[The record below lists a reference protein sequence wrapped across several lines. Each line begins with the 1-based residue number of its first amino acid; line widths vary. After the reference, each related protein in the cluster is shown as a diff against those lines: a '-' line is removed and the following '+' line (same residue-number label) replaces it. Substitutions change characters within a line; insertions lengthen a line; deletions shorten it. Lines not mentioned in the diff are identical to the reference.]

1 MTRRIVT
8 AREQHAMLS
17 PWRQAARDVPGLTI
31 TNEGDVVRAHI
42 NGEPAGW
49 IEISRTDDDAPFVG
63 NIEVEPQHRR
73 KGVGTAMWEAAGRPP
88 HDLPEFQTDAGRAWA
103 ATTPAP
109 TRKRQP
115 WDGLDYHTAA
125 YDGPWPLHTAGGVFN
140 PHLDWDEPDVSA
152 AVHAHLHPD
161 EVVSYAR
168 HDNEWRNLDNMD
180 KLMGHLS
187 EHGMLEPIYIG
198 AGPEHAVIEDGHH
211 RALAAQALGWG
222 KVPVHITNDPHLG
235 DEYETPH
242 GPGLRAYLN
251 GDSR

>member
-1 MTRRIVT
+1 VHYPVVESFDADYDRHLVGSDSPHHFTRAKYGEKYGYPMLDPVALDRPMLVNST
-8 AREQHAMLS
+8 GNVARGAE
-17 PWRQAARDVPGLTI
+17 
-31 TNEGDVVRAHI
+31 E
-42 NGEPAGW
+42 
-49 IEISRTDDDAPFVG
+49 TDFAP
-63 NIEVEPQHRR
+63 
-73 KGVGTAMWEAAGRPP
+73 
-88 HDLPEFQTDAGRAWA
+88 
-103 ATTPAP
+103 
-109 TRKRQP
+109 
-115 WDGLDYHTAA
+115 

-152 AVHAHLHPD
+152 AVHAYLHPD
-161 EVVSYAR
+161 EVMGYAR
-168 HDNEWRNLDNMD
+168 HDNEWRNLGNMD

-242 GPGLRAYLN
+242 GPGLRVYLN
-251 GDSR
+251 GDRR